1 MDGITERLLSDLE
14 FSKTYEP
21 TMAVESAIAIY
32 QQASSAADE
41 FSAVKDAAKKLIV
54 DVMTATGQTAY
65 STKAG
70 KASMTAPGVSVT
82 YDAKAIDILLR
93 DDPDLAMRLTPY
105 RKETERVGSLRIVA
119 AK

>member
-1 MDGITERLLSDLE
+1 MIGTMDLNAALE
-14 FSKTYEP
+14 AAHGYEP
-21 TMAVESAIAIY
+21 SMAVESAIAIY

-41 FSAVKDAAKKLIV
+41 YAAVKDAARQMIA
-54 DVMTATGQTAY
+54 DVMAETGQTAY
-65 STKAG
+65 TTKAG
-70 KASMTAPGVSVT
+70 KASMTAPGVSVS

-105 RKETERVGSLRIVA
+105 RKEVERAGSLRIVA